1 MENASDTSNPNVFVA
16 IDFVH
21 MSCSWPAWNQA
32 TNLIQCSMQ
41 NHIIALFIYT
51 MRRLVNDGAATQ
63 FFCLKLRMYG

>member
-41 NHIIALFIYT
+41 NHIIALFIALFIYT
-51 MRRLVNDGAATQ
+51 
-63 FFCLKLRMYG
+63 